1 MKTLLAILFLIS
13 VASAQSILPDAP
25 SAKQKHKFSKFLV
38 LTASTAAV
46 TAVDG
51 WQTSQPGL
59 EVGSAWLY
67 GTFPSDHKVRLSLTM
82 GAEVLVSTLAGRYL
96 QHTRFRKWWWIP
108 QSAVLGVHGYG
119 MIQNFRTNY

>member
-25 SAKQKHKFSKFLV
+25 SAKQNHEFLI
-38 LTASTAAV
+38 LTASTVAI